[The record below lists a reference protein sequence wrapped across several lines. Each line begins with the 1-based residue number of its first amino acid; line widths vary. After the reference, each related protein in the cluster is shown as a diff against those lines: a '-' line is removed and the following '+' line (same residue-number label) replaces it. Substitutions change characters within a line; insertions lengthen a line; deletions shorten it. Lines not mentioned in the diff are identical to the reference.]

1 MNTVERLRV
10 RFFAPLRLTAVILLA
25 VASNLL
31 PLSAQQQ
38 TGTSRRTEQNPAL
51 MNLDAGQEDKTQ
63 TSTLVPGQI
72 AYESTIE
79 ADRYFIGP
87 SDLFSV
93 NVWMSPPLNF
103 NLPVTPEGT
112 LILPTVGEIPVSGLS
127 LAKAKEKV
135 LGAMKKRYLRV
146 EMTVTLLRP
155 RPVLVNVMG
164 FVLNPGVYTLTAA
177 DRVSRAID
185 AANTLKR
192 TQSDEQLGIIHKG
205 MSERHIIVRHRDGT
219 EERVDI
225 PKYVGTHDGQWNS
238 FLREGDVV
246 VVPRK
251 PVMKSTIAVYGQV
264 NSPGRFEFIEGEKI
278 TDAIQLAQGLTQLAL
293 PERAIF
299 SRLGEDGTTIT
310 NTTIDLGAVL
320 AGHGDNTLLQPGD
333 RIVVQRKAEE
343 RADFNADVKGEV
355 MYPGTYPITKDRT
368 KLSEVIRMA
377 GGFTENASLGTAYVL
392 RQSVPPE
399 AQEENR
405 ILGLRGEP
413 ADDDSIG
420 FALATDLRFRHE
432 EVSVDFPKLFGKGDS
447 TQDVILHSDDQVIVP
462 SKLKSIYVFGQVAS
476 PGHIPLVEGKDVNYY
491 IQKAG
496 GLTDHANS
504 GSVKVI
510 KGKTRQW
517 LSPRDATL
525 EDGDYV
531 WVPTEPNH
539 PFSYYMNIAGQAAS
553 VVSVLIGIGVIIV
566 QVTK

>member
-1 MNTVERLRV
+1 MNTVERFCLRS
-10 RFFAPLRLTAVILLA
+10 FAPLRMTMLVLLVA
-25 VASNLL
+25 ASNLL
-31 PLSAQQQ
+31 PSYAQQQ
-38 TGTSRRTEQNPAL
+38 IGTGRRTESNPSL
-51 MNLDAGQEDKTQ
+51 LNLDVGQEDKAQ
-63 TSTLVPGQI
+63 VSTVAPGQI
-72 AYESTIE
+72 AYESTIDAE
-79 ADRYFIGP
+79 RYFVGP

-93 NVWMSPPLNF
+93 NVWMSPPLSF
-103 NLPVTPEGT
+103 SLPVTPEGT
-112 LILPTVGEIPVSGLS
+112 LIVPTVGEIPVAGLS

-135 LGAMKKRYLRV
+135 LGEMKKRYLRV

-185 AANTLKR
+185 AANMVKR
-192 TQSDEQLGIIHKG
+192 TQTDEQLDIVRKG

-219 EERVDI
+219 DERVDI
-225 PKYVGTHDGQWNS
+225 PKYFGTHDGQWNP

-246 VVPRK
+246 VVPKK

-264 NSPGRFEFIEGEKI
+264 NSPGRFEFIDGEKI
-278 TDAIQLAQGLTQLAL
+278 TDAIQLAQGLTQLAM

-299 SRLGEDGTTIT
+299 SRLGEDGATIS
-310 NTTIDLGAVL
+310 NTTIDLGAVM
-320 AGHGDNTLLQPGD
+320 GGRGENTLLQPGD
-333 RIVVQRKAEE
+333 RIVVQRKPEE
-343 RADFNADVKGEV
+343 RADFNVDVKGEV
-355 MYPGTYPITKDRT
+355 MYPGTYPITKDHT
-368 KLSEVIRMA
+368 KLSEVIRIA

-432 EVSVDFPKLFGKGDS
+432 EVSVDFGKLFGKGDS
-447 TQDVILHSDDQVIVP
+447 TQDVILHAEDQVIVP

-491 IQKAG
+491 IEKAG
-496 GLTDHANS
+496 GLTDHANG

-517 LSPRDATL
+517 LSPHDATL

-539 PFSYYMNIAGQAAS
+539 PFSYYMNIAGQAAG